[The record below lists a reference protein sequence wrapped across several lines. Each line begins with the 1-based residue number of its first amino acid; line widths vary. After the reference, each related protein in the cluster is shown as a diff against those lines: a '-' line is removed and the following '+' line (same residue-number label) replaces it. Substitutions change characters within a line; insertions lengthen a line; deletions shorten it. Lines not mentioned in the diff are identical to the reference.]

1 MGIVCRVG
9 DNDSPMGRDNLDAM
23 SKSTSTVGS
32 REKKKTENNQIEIGK
47 RDKVSLKAE

>member
-9 DNDSPMGRDNLDAM
+9 DNDSQIGGDNLDAM

-32 REKKKTENNQIEIGK
+32 REKKKNNQIKIVK
-47 RDKVSLKAE
+47 TDKVTLKTD